1 LKKVWNLEQ
10 KTKRSITC
18 KIKKTRKGFRIL
30 KRKKLM
36 RNLKESEMYRLGEF
50 HGQQA
55 MRKRMLEQL
64 ARLISG
70 MQEWPELAEDEDDN

>member
-1 LKKVWNLEQ
+1 
-10 KTKRSITC
+10 
-18 KIKKTRKGFRIL
+18 
-30 KRKKLM
+30 M

-70 MQEWPELAEDEDDN
+70 MQEWPELEEDEDDN

>member
-1 LKKVWNLEQ
+1 LNKK
-10 KTKRSITC
+10 K
-18 KIKKTRKGFRIL
+18 
-30 KRKKLM
+30 

-64 ARLISG
+64 GRLISG
-70 MQEWPELAEDEDDN
+70 MQEWPELAEDEDDY